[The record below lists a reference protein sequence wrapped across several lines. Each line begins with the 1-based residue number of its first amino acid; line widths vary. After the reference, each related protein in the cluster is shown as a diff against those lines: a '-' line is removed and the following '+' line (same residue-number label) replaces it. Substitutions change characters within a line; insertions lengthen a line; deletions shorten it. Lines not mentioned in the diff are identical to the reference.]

1 MTGRSTIL
9 IDHTP
14 QGKVA
19 ALWQNGRL
27 EDVLVDPPA
36 SDPTPRLGAIHMG
49 QVGRPMKGIN
59 GCFVELGDGQT
70 GFLRNP
76 KGLRPGA
83 HILVQVTG
91 QTEVGKSPPV
101 SQRLMFKGQ
110 LAIVTPGAAGL
121 NVARSI
127 RDEETRAILADVARE
142 AMEGAAP
149 DLGLIL
155 RTAAADA
162 NPEDV
167 LAEVTDLRRL
177 AEAVL
182 SDTSTTACLL
192 VDAPDAAEQALRDWP
207 AAEVIDEAGAFE
219 RFDIWGEISRLT
231 RDDVPLKAGGS
242 LCIQP
247 TRALVAIDVN
257 TGADLTPAAALK
269 TNLAA
274 ARDIPRQLRLR
285 GLGGQIIV
293 DFAPLTKRE
302 RRDIETALRA
312 GFKADGIETS
322 LVGWTQ
328 LGLFELQRKK
338 ERRPLMEC
346 IGDIL

>member
-1 MTGRSTIL
+1 MTDHGSIL
-9 IDHTP
+9 IDHTE

-36 SDPTPRLGAIHMG
+36 DDPTPRLGAIYMAR
-49 QVGRPMKGIN
+49 VGRPMKGIN

-91 QTEVGKSPPV
+91 QTEDGKAPPV

-127 RDEETRAILADVARE
+127 RDEETRAVLGDVARQ
-142 AMEGAAP
+142 AMEGAAQG
-149 DLGLIL
+149 LGLIL

-162 NPEDV
+162 EPDNV
-167 LAEVTDLRRL
+167 LDEVADLRRL

-182 SDTSTTACLL
+182 ADDGKAACLL
-192 VDAPDAAEQALRDWP
+192 VDAPNAAEQALRDWP

-219 RFDIWGEISRLT
+219 RFDIWSEIARLT
-231 RDDVPLKAGGS
+231 CDDVPLKAGGS

-285 GLGGQIIV
+285 GLGGQVIV
-293 DFAPLTKRE
+293 DFAPMTKRE
-302 RRDIETALRA
+302 RREIEAGLRA
-312 GFKADGIETS
+312 GFKADTIETS

-338 ERRPLMEC
+338 ERRPLAEC
-346 IGDIL
+346 IGDSL